1 MLSTVA
7 INSSEGG
14 IAKSGAVVSASIDQS
29 KISARVTID
38 QTGAA
43 SNGGG
48 DTELNNIIEEDSDDN
63 IMAGVDTSLDSL
75 NMSRDYY
82 DDERQNAYSAAALE
96 GLGSDGISFHP
107 ASVDTAST
115 SLSHIPATE
124 VSNLLPNSDNP
135 SGSSSI
141 ASSYNQVNGQV
152 ISHVQ
157 DKYSSLD
164 SQNSAL
170 MGDFL
175 AAAMA
180 AAASSAESATSNG
193 SRLAGTKPPQ
203 AATPEAL
210 VASETPVYTGMGI
223 LRRFFPTFTSAKKAV
238 LERQLQQEQVALNTP
253 NESAPNFGAG
263 HDPEYAISI
272 EDKQHRYTDSTF
284 SLPMVYS
291 DDTADEPVN
300 GEGHKSTLGAPPVS
314 QGSLTNRRGGNNNPF
329 GFVPASDIS
338 DIEEEDE
345 DGSVPNLNLYNSRRP
360 HVMHAHSYEDDNGE
374 HDNLD
379 HGDEDENFKVYW
391 QRWLMLL
398 YMSLLNLL
406 SDWTCYSVAPISV
419 LTSEAFGS
427 VQPTALVT
435 AFLAGKVFLSSFS
448 KLRSTEQVALIYIL
462 LNFFS
467 KCHFYCFG
475 ARNTFKTWSPGNYC
489 PRCSID
495 VARISNQVG
504 SSFFPSYSAWS
515 LKPSLENLCGFLYCG
530 TVPATLS
537 MYSSLAF

>member
-1 MLSTVA
+1 
-7 INSSEGG
+7 
-14 IAKSGAVVSASIDQS
+14 
-29 KISARVTID
+29 
-38 QTGAA
+38 
-43 SNGGG
+43 
-48 DTELNNIIEEDSDDN
+48 
-63 IMAGVDTSLDSL
+63 
-75 NMSRDYY
+75 
-82 DDERQNAYSAAALE
+82 
-96 GLGSDGISFHP
+96 
-107 ASVDTAST
+107 
-115 SLSHIPATE
+115 
-124 VSNLLPNSDNP
+124 
-135 SGSSSI
+135 
-141 ASSYNQVNGQV
+141 
-152 ISHVQ
+152 VQ

-435 AFLAGKVFLSSFS
+435 AFLAGKAFVSSFS